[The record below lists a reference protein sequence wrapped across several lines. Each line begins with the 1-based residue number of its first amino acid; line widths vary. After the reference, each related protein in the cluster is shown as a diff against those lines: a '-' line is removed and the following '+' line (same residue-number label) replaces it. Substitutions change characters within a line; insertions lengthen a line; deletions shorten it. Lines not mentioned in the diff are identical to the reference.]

1 MITANLKD
9 CSDEEIIGIIER
21 IKRGQDTYDL
31 DDLKNLLAEVTNRK
45 LGGDYT
51 VALNNLIKLEITS
64 EGSSKKQ
71 PVPGKKSV
79 AMRKIADLSEDTPDS
94 ETEEERFPVLG
105 FLTGI
110 YKVAAWLSLVVCII
124 AGCVVGFVYLSDE
137 ILFVVASVLGGICL
151 GTVLLLFFY
160 SMSEGILLKL
170 EMERHLRKMANK

>member
-1 MITANLKD
+1 LITANLKD

-79 AMRKIADLSEDTPDS
+79 AMRKIAPDS

>member
-64 EGSSKKQ
+64 EGSSKTAGTRQ
-71 PVPGKKSV
+71 KSV

-105 FLTGI
+105 F
-110 YKVAAWLSLVVCII
+110 
-124 AGCVVGFVYLSDE
+124 
-137 ILFVVASVLGGICL
+137 
-151 GTVLLLFFY
+151 
-160 SMSEGILLKL
+160 
-170 EMERHLRKMANK
+170 